1 MEQME
6 TMETRER
13 TGTQAAGHDFIEVS
27 HLKRYFPIRRGV
39 FSRVSGYVRAV
50 DDVSFSIR
58 KGEILGLVGE
68 SGCGKSTTG
77 KTMLCLQEATG
88 GSMRYDG
95 TTVFDVEKGVATRG
109 QEMQRLRRS
118 MQIIF
123 QDPYASL
130 DPRKT
135 IGYIV
140 TEGILKHKL
149 AASRREALEQAK
161 EMLER
166 CGIPA
171 NSVQKY
177 PHEFSGGQRQ
187 RIGIARSL
195 VLRPSF
201 IVGDEPLAALDAS
214 IQSQVLTLLQDLVE
228 SFHLTTLF
236 ISHDLGV
243 VKYFCDRIA
252 VMYLGSLVEI
262 GTSEQVFGNPQHP
275 YTQALISAIP
285 APMPGR
291 AGKRIILAGDIP
303 SPANPPSGCKF
314 HTRCPYAR
322 PECSEAAPEQR
333 TMDGGHAVW
342 CHLCRG
348 E

>member
-68 SGCGKSTTG
+68 SGCGKSTTEQDHA
-77 KTMLCLQEATG
+77 LPAG
-88 GSMRYDG
+88 GHRRQHALRRG
-95 TTVFDVEKGVATRG
+95 TVFDVEKGVATRG

-166 CGIPA
+166 CGIRQTPCRNTRTSFPA
-171 NSVQKY
+171 ASA
-177 PHEFSGGQRQ
+177 SASASR
-187 RIGIARSL
+187 ARSCSGRASSSATSRSPRST
-195 VLRPSF
+195 RPS
-201 IVGDEPLAALDAS
+201 S
-214 IQSQVLTLLQDLVE
+214 RRCSR
-228 SFHLTTLF
+228 
-236 ISHDLGV
+236 
-243 VKYFCDRIA
+243 FC
-252 VMYLGSLVEI
+252 
-262 GTSEQVFGNPQHP
+262 
-275 YTQALISAIP
+275 
-285 APMPGR
+285 
-291 AGKRIILAGDIP
+291 
-303 SPANPPSGCKF
+303 
-314 HTRCPYAR
+314 
-322 PECSEAAPEQR
+322 R
-333 TMDGGHAVW
+333 TW
-342 CHLCRG
+342 WSRST
-348 E
+348 